1 MGCDF
6 PEELSRILEI
16 LKANPKGM
24 SVSDIA
30 GEISVNRN
38 TVSRYL
44 DMLLIS
50 GQVEM
55 KTYGKAKVFYLSQR
69 VPISSMMNFASDMV
83 FVLDRDFIVV
93 ETNAALCRFVGEP
106 REAICGI
113 PMRDSALVAFDHPL
127 ITARLREAM
136 EGTESTDVLRYVRV
150 EGELFYRVKIIPTV
164 LNSGIPGVTVML
176 EDITERRRA
185 EDALRESEQKYRA
198 LVEQINDAIWII
210 DDEWIFTYASPRTER
225 ILGYEPEE
233 LLGRNIFDYALP
245 GEHEK
250 VVARL
255 ADVVA
260 EGNGGAVVTVAMRH
274 RDGHTIDVEASI
286 SPEFDELGTLAG
298 FRSVCRDVSERR
310 AASRRVLKWKTFLHS
325 ILQNIPAMVF
335 VTESRTHNIIFFNR
349 SFRENFGADSD
360 LVTGKQCVEIFP
372 PDLCRVLATGN
383 NEAITTRQEFKT
395 NAMTCTIPGRG
406 ERTVRIKK
414 VPLFSSSGDLKYV
427 LGIVTDVTSSA

>member
-1 MGCDF
+1 
-6 PEELSRILEI
+6 
-16 LKANPKGM
+16 M

-93 ETNAALCRFVGEP
+93 ETNDALCRFVQEK
-106 REAICGI
+106 REVICGI

-127 ITARLREAM
+127 ITARLRDAM
-136 EGTESTDVLRYVRV
+136 EGTESVDELRYVRV
-150 EGELFYRVKIIPTV
+150 DGELFYRVKIIPTV

-185 EDALRESEQKYRA
+185 EEALRESEQKYRA

-210 DDEWIFTYASPRTER
+210 DDDWTFNYASPRTER
-225 ILGYEPEE
+225 ILGYEPED
-233 LLGRNIFDYALP
+233 LLGRRIFDYLLP
-245 GEHEK
+245 GEEER
-250 VVARL
+250 VIARL
-255 ADVVA
+255 TDAA
-260 EGNGGAVVTVAMRH
+260 EEGNGGAVITVAMRH
-274 RDGHTIDVEASI
+274 HDGHTIDVEASI
-286 SPEFDELGTLAG
+286 SPEFDELGNLAG
-298 FRSVCRDVSERR
+298 FRAVCRDVSERR
-310 AASRRVLKWKTFLHS
+310 AAARRVLKWKTFLHS

-349 SFRENFGADSD
+349 SFKVNFGADAD
-360 LVTGKQCVEIFP
+360 LITGKRCVDIFP
-372 PDLCRVLATGN
+372 PALCRVLATGD
-383 NEAITTRQEFKT
+383 NEAITTRQEFET
-395 NAMTCTIPGRG
+395 DRMPCYIPGKG
-406 ERTVRIKK
+406 ERTVSIKK
-414 VPLFSSSGDLKYV
+414 VPLFSSSGELKYV
-427 LGIVTDVTSSA
+427 LGIVKDVTATE